1 MATFQDV
8 IDDVRVVLNDADG
21 TRYTSPQLM
30 SYANDG
36 VQEGFRLRPDFLL
49 GKYTQAATTYVAAD
63 TIPFP
68 AQYQMLLKHY
78 VCYRAEL
85 RDDEYSQD
93 GRAAALLGRF
103 QTEMTK

>member
-8 IDDVRVVLNDADG
+8 IDDVRVVLQDADG

-49 GKYTQAATTYVAAD
+49 GQYTAAATVYTAVDNVPFRLATRCCSSTTYA
-63 TIPFP
+63 T
-68 AQYQMLLKHY
+68 AQNFVTMST
-78 VCYRAEL
+78 R
-85 RDDEYSQD
+85 
-93 GRAAALLGRF
+93 
-103 QTEMTK
+103 

>member
-8 IDDVRVVLNDADG
+8 IDEVRVVLNDSEG
-21 TRYTSPQLM
+21 VRYTSPQLLG
-30 SYANDG
+30 YANDG
-36 VQEGFRLRPDFLL
+36 VQEAFRLRPDWRL
-49 GKYTQAATTYVAAD
+49 GNYTASTTVYTEGNTV
-63 TIPFP
+63 PFP
-68 AQYQMLLKHY
+68 AGYQMLLSHY

-103 QTEMTK
+103 TSELTK

>member
-8 IDDVRVVLNDADG
+8 IDDVRVTLNDADG
-21 TRYTSPQLM
+21 TRYTTPQLLGF
-30 SYANDG
+30 ANDG

-49 GKYTQAATTYVAAD
+49 GQYTATATTYVAGD
-63 TIPFP
+63 TVPFP
-68 AQYQMLLKHY
+68 ARYQMLLKYY

-93 GRAAALLGRF
+93 GRAASLLGLF
-103 QTEMTK
+103 NSELTK

>member
-8 IDDVRVVLNDADG
+8 VNEVRVVLNDSDG
-21 TRYTSPQLM
+21 VRYTTPELLG
-30 SYANDG
+30 YANDG
-36 VQEGFRLRPDFLL
+36 VQEGFRLRPDWRL
-49 GKYTQAATTYVAAD
+49 GNYTAAATTYQASD
-63 TIPFP
+63 TVPFP
-68 AQYQMLLKHY
+68 AGYQMLLSHY

-103 QTEMTK
+103 QTELTK

>member
-8 IDDVRVVLNDADG
+8 IDDVRVVLQDADG
-21 TRYTSPQLM
+21 TRYTSPELM

-49 GKYTQAATTYVAAD
+49 GQYTASATVYTATD

-68 AQYQMLLKHY
+68 TGYQMLLKHY

-85 RDDEYSQD
+85 RDDEYSVD

-103 QTEMTK
+103 QSEMTK